1 MPEGRDRL
9 RYKFFQENI
18 FNQKRRGGQ
27 SWNGT
32 HGTKFGSDEM
42 EECIL
47 PSSELSHLIL
57 SIAISHVSRTVL

>member
-1 MPEGRDRL
+1 MLEGRDRL
-9 RYKFFQENI
+9 RCKFFRENI
-18 FNQKRRGGQ
+18 FNQKRRGQ
-27 SWNGT
+27 SWNRT